1 MTGKTSTDR
10 AGGAAEAASLDAAYP
25 DLWSRPGYLVRR
37 LHQIH
42 VGIFTDECRAFDL
55 TPVQYG
61 LLTVLQARGP
71 LDQVSLSTEVGIDR
85 TSGADV
91 MRRLER
97 RGLVERVRSPRDRRA
112 NLVSI
117 TGPGVR
123 LVRDMRRSMAK
134 AQERFVAPL
143 EAAEQE
149 AFVRMMQKIIRSEND
164 SSRAPLAL
172 SAGGDPGPRRQR
184 NGG

>member
-1 MTGKTSTDR
+1 MDTP
-10 AGGAAEAASLDAAYP
+10 EAAYP

-42 VGIFTDECRAFDL
+42 VGIFADECRAFDL

-71 LDQVSLSTEVGIDR
+71 LDQVTLSTEVGIDR

-97 RGLVERVRSPRDRRA
+97 RGLVERTRSSRDRRA
-112 NLVSI
+112 NLVSVTE
-117 TGPGVR
+117 TGAR
-123 LVRDMRRSMAK
+123 LVRDMRRSMAR

-143 EAAEQE
+143 DPAERE
-149 AFVRMMQKIIRSEND
+149 AFARMMQKIIRSENA

-172 SAGGDPGPRRQR
+172 AEGGGSRGRRR
-184 NGG
+184 GG